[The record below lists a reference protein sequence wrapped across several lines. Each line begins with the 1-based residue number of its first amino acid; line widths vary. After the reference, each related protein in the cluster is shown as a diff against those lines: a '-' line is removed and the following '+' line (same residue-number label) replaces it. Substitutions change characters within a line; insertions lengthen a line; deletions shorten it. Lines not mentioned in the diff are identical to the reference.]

1 MITIHDPILGDI
13 EITADRYL
21 VIVTNVDTRESREL
35 MVEANVLPE
44 PTEDAAGFWVGEL
57 VGEPWVIRLVLPVV
71 GRHAV
76 I

>member
-35 MVEANVLPE
+35 VVATNVLPE
-44 PTEDAAGFWVGEL
+44 PTEDAAGYWVGEL
-57 VGEPWVIRLVLPVV
+57 VGEPWVIRLILPVV
-71 GRHAV
+71 GHHAV